1 MNNINSNNNKYHRT
15 ESFIV
20 NLDSRNATSYN
31 NSSYLSDVI
40 FDLKYPIKRPNDC
53 LYMTCCL
60 QSFTTPISWYLI
72 NETNNLLVIYMV
84 GLNLYNVYIPYGN
97 YNAITFQT
105 ALLNVLPSGFSIT
118 LNSITNKFTLTHN
131 LSDFQ
136 IYPTSTIYQ
145 IMGFSKSQLYNSYS
159 NILILPFT
167 CNFSGLNSFNILV
180 DNIKTSNL
188 DSYEGLSHSSI
199 VSTIP
204 INNASNGVLYFQKYN
219 DFNFDIYDDTIDLIN
234 IIIQDDLEQ
243 KINFNN
249 QNWNLVL
256 QFNYIRNVEMPYEN
270 NFNDIVLFGK

>member
-1 MNNINSNNNKYHRT
+1 MNTTNLNNNKYQRI

-20 NLDSRNATSYN
+20 NLDSRNATLYN
-31 NSSYLSDVI
+31 NTSYLSDVI
-40 FDLKYPIKRPNDC
+40 FDLKYPIKRPSDC
-53 LYMTCCL
+53 LYMTGCL

-84 GLNLYNVYIPYGN
+84 GLSVNYVYIPYGN

-105 ALLNVLPSGFSIT
+105 ALLSVLPSGFSIT
-118 LNSITNKFTLTHN
+118 LNSITNKFTLTHSTN
-131 LSDFQ
+131 DFQ

-145 IMGFSKSQLYNSYS
+145 IMGFDKNQLYNSYS
-159 NILILPFT
+159 KVMILPFT

-180 DNIKTSNL
+180 DNLKTSNL
-188 DSYEGLSHSSI
+188 DSYDGLSHSSVI
-199 VSTIP
+199 STIP
-204 INNASNGVLYFQKYN
+204 INNASNGVLYFEKHN
-219 DFNFDIYDDTIDLIN
+219 DFNFDIFDDTIDLIN

-256 QFNYIRNVEMPYEN
+256 QINYIRNVEMPFEN